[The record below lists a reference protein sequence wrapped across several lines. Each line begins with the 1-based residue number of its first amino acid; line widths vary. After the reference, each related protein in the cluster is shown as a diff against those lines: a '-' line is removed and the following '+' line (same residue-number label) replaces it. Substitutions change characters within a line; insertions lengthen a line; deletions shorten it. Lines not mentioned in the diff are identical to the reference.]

1 MLVKLKDHVVPRL
14 LENIKSSIIS
24 NHHSESSAVITEDQ
38 LVELLDVNVYGNLRY
53 FHGLIVN
60 GSIERKTMECFLPEF
75 QLMAER
81 VGHFYFVLLCYQ
93 DKEDKDEVYYMLV
106 HLLLKIIPVSL
117 EVMHIC
123 YTNLKASKSAEVG
136 HFIKQLLKA
145 PSDILREYLIHLQQH
160 MVNAITP
167 STSVRNIHVNE
178 RVGALTKEVLVLV
191 NNLEENSRNEE
202 NMKETS
208 VALIKKEI
216 GRVKEDLEHIRSFF
230 GNVEQELHRDLWT
243 RVLNVEYKMEHAI
256 NSILDRDHGLLQLI
270 FLLPDTVGKIKLVK
284 KEVKEK
290 ICKNTSII
298 FANSPNKPVINKSS
312 IASKIIVGFEEKA
325 KWIIQ
330 KLTSGPAEVD
340 VISIVGMPGLGKTT
354 LAYRVYIEK
363 SIVGH
368 FNVRSWCTVD
378 QERNEKK
385 LLQKIFN
392 EVIGLKE
399 RVGEDVIDD
408 DVAAKLRIQLFGKR
422 PEESWELLEK
432 RIFGEEHCPDE
443 LKDVGEKI
451 AKKCDGLPLN
461 EEKVMKVIKLSYYH
475 LSDHLKPCFLYLESY
490 PKEKNI
496 RISELKDLWSD
507 ERLVEPSDLKSVEE
521 VMEVYVV
528 ELISSSLVIVRDEFF
543 YPGLGGVIDSLD
555 ESFGG
560 VSLSAPS
567 IPPTPSIIPPFV
579 PESAYGVPLVLSVNP
594 LVLPIYAYGTLQTP
608 SVVPSFIPV
617 FEHGISI
624 LGVQPSSMLTPQVI
638 ADESFP
644 VLEELEI
651 RYCTKLTEIPEIFGD
666 IASLKS
672 ISVLGRPQL
681 KESALKI
688 REYDEEMTGE
698 DKLEVKFTLLFQIM
712 ACVSSSKLELGE
724 NGDTEN
730 REKPDPGMRHC
741 RPRYLCSEVFDLK
754 AEGGFGMFMELEDDF
769 EELVYST
776 VELGDGLGF
785 ELESDDNGV
794 FLTVPAVQLQ

>member
-1 MLVKLKDHVVPRL
+1 MVEFLLIIVTDMSKDVLHHEKL
-14 LENIKSSIIS
+14 
-24 NHHSESSAVITEDQ
+24 
-38 LVELLDVNVYGNLRY
+38 
-53 FHGLIVN
+53 
-60 GSIERKTMECFLPEF
+60 
-75 QLMAER
+75 
-81 VGHFYFVLLCYQ
+81 FVLL
-93 DKEDKDEVYYMLV
+93 
-106 HLLLKIIPVSL
+106 
-117 EVMHIC
+117 
-123 YTNLKASKSAEVG
+123 
-136 HFIKQLLKA
+136 
-145 PSDILREYLIHLQQH
+145 
-160 MVNAITP
+160 
-167 STSVRNIHVNE
+167 E
-178 RVGALTKEVLVLV
+178 RVGALTKEVFVLV
-191 NNLEENSRNEE
+191 HNLEEISRNEE

-208 VALIKKEI
+208 GASLNLLKYINFLKEDLKNVFLKASADSSQLFFPMSDGPLFITFILRNLNNFLNSNAFSVALIKEEI
-216 GRVKEDLEHIRSFF
+216 GQVKEELEHIRSFF

-243 RVLNVEYKMEHAI
+243 RVLNVEYEVEHAI

-270 FLLPDTVGKIKLVK
+270 FLLSDTVEKIKLVK

-290 ICKNTSII
+290 IYKNTSII

-312 IASKIIVGFEEKA
+312 IASKIIVGFEEEA
-325 KWIIQ
+325 EWIIQ

-363 SIVGH
+363 SVVGH

-385 LLQKIFN
+385 LLHKIFN

-399 RVGEDVIDD
+399 RVSEDVIDV
-408 DVAAKLRIQLFGKR
+408 DVAAKLRRQLFGKRYLIVLDDLWYTSTWDDLIRPLYAIPSEFQKGSRVILTSQKKKVALHGKCHSDPLNLRFIR

-451 AKKCDGLPLN
+451 AKKCDGLPVN
-461 EEKVMKVIKLSYYH
+461 EEEVMKVIKLSYDH

-528 ELISSSLVIVRDEFF
+528 ELISSSLVIVRGEFF

-567 IPPTPSIIPPFV
+567 IPPTPSIIPPSV
-579 PESAYGVPLVLSVNP
+579 PESTYGVPLVLSVNP

-608 SVVPSFIPV
+608 SVVPPFIPV

-624 LGVQPSSMLTPQVI
+624 LGVQPSSMLTPQVGSQLAGFIMPLIIVI

-666 IASLKS
+666 IASSKS
-672 ISVLGRPQL
+672 IRVSGSPQL
-681 KESALKI
+681 KDSALKI

-698 DKLEVKFTLLFQIM
+698 DKLEVGVAPVS
-712 ACVSSSKLELGE
+712 ACVLEWVF
-724 NGDTEN
+724 
-730 REKPDPGMRHC
+730 
-741 RPRYLCSEVFDLK
+741 VFDK

-776 VELGDGLGF
+776 VGKM
-785 ELESDDNGV
+785 GV
-794 FLTVPAVQLQ
+794 EHVAVRYILDMEVEE